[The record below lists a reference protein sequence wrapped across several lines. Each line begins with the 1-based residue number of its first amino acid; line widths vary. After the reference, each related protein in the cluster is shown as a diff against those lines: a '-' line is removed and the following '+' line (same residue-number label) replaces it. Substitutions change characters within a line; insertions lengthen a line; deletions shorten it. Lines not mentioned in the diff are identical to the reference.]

1 MRETEEPACF
11 LGHIPEV
18 DKAERL
24 ADDVEEVAVLSRRA
38 IGPLSCRAFGGV
50 LETDIQRA
58 SGGVLDI
65 PDQPVVA
72 GATAGRQVFAA
83 DRLGLSAETD
93 CQIGSIVTGHHAA
106 SRSPIRSTG

>member
-1 MRETEEPACF
+1 MREGEEAARF
-11 LGHIPEV
+11 LSHVLEIGE
-18 DKAERL
+18 AERL

-72 GATAGRQVFAA
+72 GATAGRQLFAA
-83 DRLGLSAETD
+83 DRLGLSAETV
-93 CQIGSIVTGHHAA
+93 CQFRSVLPSHHAA
-106 SRSPIRSTG
+106 SRSLIRSTG